1 MWLIRH
7 FEEYAYSQGPLRATI
22 GTLAVVLTAL
32 LLAYTLRRWKP
43 AALAAAAATAT
54 AGITWLSLH

>member
-1 MWLIRH
+1 M
-7 FEEYAYSQGPLRATI
+7 RATI

-43 AALAAAAATAT
+43 AALASAAATAA
-54 AGITWLSLH
+54 AGVTWLSLH